1 MAAACRPTAAIR
13 TARSAP
19 VCTAAQTS
27 LLKRRGMRRLRPRAL
42 RVLGCCG
49 GVQWL
54 IEPSPAL
61 AGIITL
67 HLLNV
72 STESEHDLI
81 QVRSGSSRQRGPP
94 AVADWTG
101 LAALAHPSAGAHR
114 CTAAALSMR
123 PCWRASPAATAGAHR
138 RSGSTH
144 QHGLRQRGALGLP
157 GPSTRQSPAVPW
169 PCWSY
174 GAQMARCWAS
184 DPSPTTVASCSCTA

>member
-27 LLKRRGMRRLRPRAL
+27 LLQRRGMRRLRPRAL

-81 QVRSGSSRQRGPP
+81 QVRSGSSRQCGPP

-101 LAALAHPSAGAHR
+101 LDWRLSRIHRRVRTGLPRQHCRCALAGERLRRRRPVRTDAAAARTSMACANAVLWACQGRVRANHQQCRGHVGRMAHR
-114 CTAAALSMR
+114 W
-123 PCWRASPAATAGAHR
+123 PGAGPR
-138 RSGSTH
+138 T
-144 QHGLRQRGALGLP
+144 LP
-157 GPSTRQSPAVPW
+157 LPP
-169 PCWSY
+169 
-174 GAQMARCWAS
+174 
-184 DPSPTTVASCSCTA
+184 